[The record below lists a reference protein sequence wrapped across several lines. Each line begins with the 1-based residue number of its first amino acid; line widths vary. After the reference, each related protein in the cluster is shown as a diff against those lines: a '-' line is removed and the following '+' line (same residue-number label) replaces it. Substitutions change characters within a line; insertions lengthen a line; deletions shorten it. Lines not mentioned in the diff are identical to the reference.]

1 VDKAKAVLK
10 QALSLDPE
18 HPRANYNMAVM
29 FEAKGNIRAALH
41 HYRRFIALGKNTH
54 PTLAFEVQ
62 NIFKSWLNK

>member
-1 VDKAKAVLK
+1 MDKAKAVLK

-18 HPRANYNMAVM
+18 HPRANYNMAVI

-62 NIFKSWLNK
+62 KHIQKLAQ

>member
-41 HYRRFIALGKNTH
+41 CVGEKYSSDLG
-54 PTLAFEVQ
+54 V
-62 NIFKSWLNK
+62 